1 MYSLFFKRFFDLIF
15 SLILIT
21 ISSPILLL
29 TILGLYFINNGN
41 VFFYQ
46 LRPGKN
52 EVIFR
57 IWKFKTM
64 NDAKD
69 ENGILLPDN
78 LRITSFG
85 SIIRKLSIDELPQLF
100 NVIKGEM
107 SLIGPRPLLI
117 EYLPLYNEFQKR
129 RHLLR
134 PGITGWAQVNGR
146 NSIIWQQKFE
156 YDIWYVENMSFTVD
170 LKILFLTVKK
180 VFVSDGINQ
189 GIDQTMEKFKGTN

>member
-15 SLILIT
+15 SIIF
-21 ISSPILLL
+21 IVIFSPILFL
-29 TILGLYFINNGN
+29 TILGLYFINNGS

-52 EVIFR
+52 EVVFR

-78 LRITSFG
+78 LRITTFG
-85 SIIRKLSIDELPQLF
+85 SIIRKLSIDELPQLL
-100 NVIKGEM
+100 NVIKGDM

-117 EYLPLYNEFQKR
+117 EYLPLYNANQKK
-129 RHLLR
+129 RHLIC

-146 NSIIWQQKFE
+146 NTINWQQKFE
-156 YDIWYVENMSFTVD
+156 FDVWYVENISFTFDV
-170 LKILFLTVKK
+170 KILFLTIKK
-180 VFVSDGINQ
+180 VFASEGINQ
-189 GIDQTMEKFKGTN
+189 GIDQTMEKFKGNN